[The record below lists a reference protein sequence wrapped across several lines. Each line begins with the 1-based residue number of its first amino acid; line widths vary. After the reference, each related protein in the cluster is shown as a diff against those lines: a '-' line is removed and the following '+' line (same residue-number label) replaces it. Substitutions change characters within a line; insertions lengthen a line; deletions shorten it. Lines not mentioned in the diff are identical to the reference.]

1 MIHRSYSLKTGT
13 GDVSLLNI
21 NASTGAVTLRASA
34 NYETKASYTFTVIAT
49 DAGGLS
55 AEPLAVTVAVTNV
68 NEVPVFTTTNLSTTY
83 TDTSAT
89 DTFSQ

>member
-1 MIHRSYSLKTGT
+1 MIYTASATDVDTSDTRSYSLKTGT
-13 GDVSLLNI
+13 GDDSLLDI

-55 AEPLAVTVAVTNV
+55 AEQAVTVAVTNI
-68 NEVPVFTTTNLSTTY
+68 N
-83 TDTSAT
+83 
-89 DTFSQ
+89 